1 MTAITDRV
9 SRFFIWW
16 VGELA
21 ACVPQGLRRVFW
33 REPTVI
39 AIATGDGDAMVTLH
53 KRDGMR
59 ELGRLALDRG
69 HEPRLRLMQLLRGV
83 SLPDVEIAILV
94 PTATVLR
101 RNVTLPLAAAENL
114 REVLAFEMDRHT
126 PFKANEVAFDYRIA
140 STDLDAKR
148 INIDLAVVPSDAV
161 EQARL
166 VAATLGLT
174 PDRIGVVGTAQE
186 TGRAHERE
194 RSLNFLPTQRAE
206 RSIGRQR
213 LAIAFAILAVVLAV
227 VAVYMPLLAK
237 QRTLAAYETQLG
249 ESRSAAL
256 ETEALKQRLA
266 AKLEHDRFLIDRRA
280 SIPPVTIMLAD
291 VTDRLPDGTWLV
303 QLRWQDDKLVMAGY
317 SPSATPLIAELE
329 DSAIL
334 SEVRFGSPVTS
345 DPRVGRERFNI
356 TAAVAAPGG

>member
-1 MTAITDRV
+1 MTAVTDSV

-16 VGELA
+16 FGELA

-33 REPTVI
+33 REPTVL
-39 AIATGDGDAMVTLH
+39 AIATGDGDARVSLL
-53 KRDGMR
+53 KRDGVR

-69 HEPRLRLMQLLRGV
+69 REPRLQLTQLLRGV
-83 SLPDVEIAILV
+83 SLRDIETAILV
-94 PTATVLR
+94 PAATVLR
-101 RNVTLPLAAAENL
+101 RNVNLPLAAAENL

-140 STDLDAKR
+140 GTDPDAKR

-166 VAATLGLT
+166 VAATLGLAL
-174 PDRIGVVGTAQE
+174 DRIGVAGN
-186 TGRAHERE
+186 AHETE
-194 RSLNFLPTQRAE
+194 RSFNFLPAQRAG
-206 RSIGRQR
+206 RSATQQR
-213 LAIAFAILAVVLAV
+213 LAIAFAILAVILAI
-227 VAVYMPLLAK
+227 VAVYMPLLVK
-237 QRTLAAYETQLG
+237 KRTLAAYEAQLT

-256 ETEALKQRLA
+256 ETEALKKRLA

-280 SIPPVTIMLAD
+280 MIPSATVMLAD

-303 QLRWQDDKLVMAGY
+303 QLHWQGDKIVMAGY

-329 DSAIL
+329 DSDLL

-345 DPRVGRERFNI
+345 DSRVGRERFNI